1 MPAGSILANA
11 CHSGVTS
18 SWANDCPM
26 TKITEKGAKKRF
38 ILLIYVFLPF
48 TYVYIP
54 YWNRIICSTFKKR
67 HIFKYM
73 EKPRAKILVIDD
85 TKTNIDVLD
94 GILSMDYDIYV
105 ALNGEKGISLT
116 EKIHPDLILLDV
128 MMPEMD
134 GYETLRQLHERN
146 ILHDTP
152 VIFLT
157 AKADAKSEQTGLDL
171 GAVDYITKPFN
182 PSLVKL
188 RIKNQLDL
196 KFQRDH
202 LNDLVD
208 EKTADIR
215 KTMKVMLTSLG
226 SLAEYRDPETGEH
239 IRRTQVI
246 VQKLAE
252 QLKDHPRFKMF
263 IKSIEYIDYYA
274 TAAPL
279 HDIGKVGI
287 HDEILRKPGKLTD
300 SERDIMMLHPK
311 MGYDVLL
318 EATKELNGNPMV
330 RIAADMAL
338 GHHEHWD
345 GNGYPNHLKGD
356 QIPVGARMMA
366 VADVYDALV
375 SKRPYKDPYPHEV
388 AVKEIINGRGT
399 QFDPDVVD
407 AFMKIAPELP
417 EIYEKFNDR
426 EKAS

>member
-1 MPAGSILANA
+1 M
-11 CHSGVTS
+11 
-18 SWANDCPM
+18 D
-26 TKITEKGAKKRF
+26 
-38 ILLIYVFLPF
+38 
-48 TYVYIP
+48 
-54 YWNRIICSTFKKR
+54 
-67 HIFKYM
+67 
-73 EKPRAKILVIDD
+73 KPRAKILVIDD

-105 ALNGEKGISLT
+105 ALNGEKGIMLT
-116 EKIHPDLILLDV
+116 DKIHPDLILLDV

-146 ILHDTP
+146 ILRDTP

-202 LNDLVD
+202 LNDLVL

-239 IRRTQVI
+239 IRRTQII

-252 QLKDHPRFKMF
+252 QLKDHPRFCMY
-263 IKSIEYIDYYA
+263 IKSVEYIDYYA

-287 HDEILRKPGKLTD
+287 HDEILRKPGKLSD
-300 SERDIMMLHPK
+300 SERDVMMMHPK

-318 EATKELNGNPMV
+318 QATKELNGNPMV

-375 SKRPYKDPYPHEV
+375 SRRPYTEPYPFEV
-388 AVKEIINGRGT
+388 AVQEIRNGSGK
-399 QFDPDVVD
+399 QFDPDVVE
-407 AFMKIAPELP
+407 AFLKIAPELP
-417 EIYEKFNDR
+417 KIYEQFDEKD
-426 EKAS
+426 KAS

>member
-1 MPAGSILANA
+1 M
-11 CHSGVTS
+11 
-18 SWANDCPM
+18 D
-26 TKITEKGAKKRF
+26 
-38 ILLIYVFLPF
+38 
-48 TYVYIP
+48 
-54 YWNRIICSTFKKR
+54 
-67 HIFKYM
+67 
-73 EKPRAKILVIDD
+73 KPRAKILVIDD

-105 ALNGEKGISLT
+105 ALNGEKGIMLT
-116 EKIHPDLILLDV
+116 DKIHPDLILLDV

-146 ILHDTP
+146 ILRDTP

-202 LNDLVD
+202 LNELVD

-239 IRRTQVI
+239 IRRTQII

-252 QLKDHPRFKMF
+252 QLKDHPRFCMY

-287 HDEILRKPGKLTD
+287 HDEILRKPGKLSD
-300 SERDIMMLHPK
+300 SERDIMMLHPQ
-311 MGYDVLL
+311 MGYEVLL
-318 EATKELNGNPMV
+318 QATKELNGNPMV

-375 SKRPYKDPYPHEV
+375 SRRPYKEPYPFEV
-388 AVKEIINGRGT
+388 AVQEIRNGSGK
-399 QFDPDVVD
+399 QFDPDVVE
-407 AFMKIAPELP
+407 AFLKIAPELP
-417 EIYEKFNDR
+417 KIYEQFDEKD
-426 EKAS
+426 KAS

>member
-1 MPAGSILANA
+1 M
-11 CHSGVTS
+11 
-18 SWANDCPM
+18 D
-26 TKITEKGAKKRF
+26 
-38 ILLIYVFLPF
+38 
-48 TYVYIP
+48 
-54 YWNRIICSTFKKR
+54 
-67 HIFKYM
+67 
-73 EKPRAKILVIDD
+73 KPRAKILVIDD

-105 ALNGEKGISLT
+105 ALNGEKGIMLT
-116 EKIHPDLILLDV
+116 DKIHPDLILLDV

-146 ILHDTP
+146 ILRDTP

-202 LNDLVD
+202 LNELVD

-239 IRRTQVI
+239 IRRTQII

-252 QLKDHPRFKMF
+252 QLKDHPRFCMY

-287 HDEILRKPGKLTD
+287 HDEILRKPGKLSD
-300 SERDIMMLHPK
+300 AERDIMMLHPQ
-311 MGYDVLL
+311 MGYEVLL
-318 EATKELNGNPMV
+318 QATKELNGNPMV

-375 SKRPYKDPYPHEV
+375 SRRPYKEPYPFEV
-388 AVKEIINGRGT
+388 AVQEIRNGSGK
-399 QFDPDVVD
+399 QFDPDVVE
-407 AFMKIAPELP
+407 AFLKIAPELP
-417 EIYEKFNDR
+417 KIYEQFDEK

>member
-1 MPAGSILANA
+1 M
-11 CHSGVTS
+11 
-18 SWANDCPM
+18 D
-26 TKITEKGAKKRF
+26 
-38 ILLIYVFLPF
+38 
-48 TYVYIP
+48 
-54 YWNRIICSTFKKR
+54 
-67 HIFKYM
+67 
-73 EKPRAKILVIDD
+73 KPRAKILVIDD

-105 ALNGEKGISLT
+105 ALNGEKGIMLT
-116 EKIHPDLILLDV
+116 DKIHPDLILLDV

-146 ILHDTP
+146 ILRDTP

-202 LNDLVD
+202 LNELVD

-239 IRRTQVI
+239 IRRTQII

-252 QLKDHPRFKMF
+252 QLKDHPRFSMY
-263 IKSIEYIDYYA
+263 IKSVEYIDYYA

-287 HDEILRKPGKLTD
+287 HDEILRKPGKLSD
-300 SERDIMMLHPK
+300 AERDIMMLHPQ
-311 MGYDVLL
+311 MGYEVLL
-318 EATKELNGNPMV
+318 QATKELNGNPMV

-375 SKRPYKDPYPHEV
+375 SRRPYKDPYPFEV
-388 AVKEIINGRGT
+388 AVQEIRNGSGK
-399 QFDPDVVD
+399 QFDPDVVE
-407 AFMKIAPELP
+407 AFLKIAPELP
-417 EIYEKFNDR
+417 KIYEQFDEKG
-426 EKAS
+426 KAS